1 MSSTTRKCI
10 ATDSTILKNNP
21 IVLGCTH
28 DYMEMTSITSLGSNA
43 LVKKPKL
50 TFLIFFILV
59 SPRILAEE
67 LKVNPYT
74 FYMGMMDTSTRVSYE

>member
-43 LVKKPKL
+43 LVKKRKL

-59 SPRILAEE
+59 SPRFLAKE
-67 LKVNPYT
+67 LKIEN
-74 FYMGMMDTSTRVSYE
+74 RLSYISHM

>member
-10 ATDSTILKNNP
+10 PTDSTILKNNP

-59 SPRILAEE
+59 SPRFLAKE
-67 LKVNPYT
+67 LKIEN
-74 FYMGMMDTSTRVSYE
+74 RLSYISHM